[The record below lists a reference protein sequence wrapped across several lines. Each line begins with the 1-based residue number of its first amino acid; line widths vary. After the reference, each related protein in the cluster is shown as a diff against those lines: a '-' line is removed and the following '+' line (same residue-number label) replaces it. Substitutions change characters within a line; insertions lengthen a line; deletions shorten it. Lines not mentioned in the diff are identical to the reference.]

1 MFKYDRAKVWNNII
15 RDLGINVASGL
26 ATKEASHPSTSVNSE
41 QASLKIKF
49 IIVGGGL
56 AGLAC
61 GYALRVSGHDTVVVD
76 QHDMQEK
83 DPVEVAGHGVVPRD
97 TCDAMHRIRF
107 VLFPW
112 MNIEVSHDKGRT
124 SGPAGFMKFYEQIMS
139 DLDANFLI
147 IQHDDLRCRL
157 LTMCLDVGVVFK
169 RGKAV
174 DVSKSVDGM
183 TVTLGDGE
191 ILRGDIVHVPFP
203 PSNSASHCIP
213 KVVGADGHNSFLTV
227 WMGPGSCIIGT
238 LDSKSDTFSISICSP
253 TYLDSA
259 DGDMYE
265 SHDLS
270 FLSPFDLSGYDP
282 RLQKLVQLGR
292 GCRPTVHKV
301 FEQEDIIAL
310 NGSIVLVGDAA
321 HSVLV
326 EDAVTLGTLFSHLS
340 DPKEIPIFAEIY
352 VELRQRRTNE
362 TRISEYQS
370 LAQISLAPG
379 PQQEKRDTTLPLT
392 LDQAFEDFEN
402 CTSSELLVQ
411 AWEQYLVVFS
421 HDAGEAVDNWWSK
434 WGFTLKQ

>member
-1 MFKYDRAKVWNNII
+1 
-15 RDLGINVASGL
+15 
-26 ATKEASHPSTSVNSE
+26 
-41 QASLKIKF
+41 
-49 IIVGGGL
+49 
-56 AGLAC
+56 
-61 GYALRVSGHDTVVVD
+61 
-76 QHDMQEK
+76 
-83 DPVEVAGHGVVPRD
+83 
-97 TCDAMHRIRF
+97 
-107 VLFPW
+107 
-112 MNIEVSHDKGRT
+112 
-124 SGPAGFMKFYEQIMS
+124 
-139 DLDANFLI
+139 
-147 IQHDDLRCRL
+147 
-157 LTMCLDVGVVFK
+157 MCLDVGVVFK

-191 ILRGDIVHVPFP
+191 ILRGDIV
-203 PSNSASHCIP
+203 
-213 KVVGADGHNSFLTV
+213 VGADGHNSFVRSLVMDKVAEPEHVVSGVNISIPTDVIQNDEEFRSLCNQNELTV

-238 LDSKSDTFSISICSP
+238 LDSESDTFSIPICSP

-282 RLQKLVQLGR
+282 RLQKLIQLGR

-301 FEQEDIIAL
+301 LEQEDIIAL

-392 LDQAFEDFEN
+392 LDQAFEDFES